1 MPRYAP
7 KAKDLASRD
16 VVSRSITMEVG
27 WVSIVIRI
35 FLENLV
41 NLYAIYLLRLP
52 QLLLWKALP
61 HKTLFAAA
69 KRQNKLATH
78 FVESDILHVITRCHD
93 DTWLTSWQVRAGR
106 GAGKDA
112 DHCLLDI
119 SHLGEDVINERLPGI
134 RETAEIFAGVDVTK
148 QPIPILPTVHYNMGG
163 IPTNH
168 LGEVFSRQNFPR
180 NFFSKSP
187 VTKILIF
194 SLFENFPATIQ
205 IQILNRS
212 SPSARTVP
220 IP

>member
-1 MPRYAP
+1 MPPRLRTWRHVTWCL
-7 KAKDLASRD
+7 D
-16 VVSRSITMEVG
+16 RSLWRWDESPSLFEFSWKIWWIYMQFICCG
-27 WVSIVIRI
+27 CRNCFCGRFCRI
-35 FLENLV
+35 N
-41 NLYAIYLLRLP
+41 
-52 QLLLWKALP
+52 
-61 HKTLFAAA
+61 TLCGSAA

-78 FVESDILHVITRCHD
+78 FVESDISHVITRCHD

-180 NFFSKSP
+180 NFYRIFP
-187 VTKILIF
+187 ITKILIF
-194 SLFENFPATIQ
+194 FLFENFPAKTQ